1 MHPGPALCLGGRMK
15 RLLAVAA
22 IAAGG
27 AIAYR
32 KQLRKAKDRDLW
44 AIATDGAPTSVV
56 PETTQDG
63 ADHAEE
69 LAANDRP
76 SGSAWGAATDR
87 I

>member
-1 MHPGPALCLGGRMK
+1 MARLCLAGSMK

-44 AIATDGAPTSVV
+44 ATATDGAPTSIA
-56 PETTQDG
+56 PETTHG
-63 ADHAEE
+63 AGERADA
-69 LAANDRP
+69 LATEGGRP
-76 SGSAWGAATDR
+76 GSAWGAATDR